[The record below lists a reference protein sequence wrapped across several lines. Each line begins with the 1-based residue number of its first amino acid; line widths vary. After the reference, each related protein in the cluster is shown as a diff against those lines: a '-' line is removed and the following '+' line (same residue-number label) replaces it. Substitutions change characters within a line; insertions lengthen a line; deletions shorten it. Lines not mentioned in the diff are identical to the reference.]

1 MKEQDVTELSKF
13 LSYVLRHKPESIGV
27 VLDSEGWASVDAIIV
42 GAARIARIVSHDMVE
57 YVVATSDKKRFAL
70 SSNGLRIRA
79 VQGHSTSEVAI
90 HFEEK
95 TPPAN
100 LYHGTATR
108 FLPAIQEQG
117 LVPGNRHHVHLSA
130 DMRTAVNVGARHGK
144 PVVLV
149 IAATAMHA
157 QGRKFYLSENGVW
170 LTDNVPNTFLT
181 ESKNS
186 DEVS

>member
-27 VLDSEGWASVDAIIV
+27 VLDSEGWASVDAIIA
-42 GAARIARIVSHDMVE
+42 GAARDARTVSHDMVE

-70 SSNGLRIRA
+70 SSDGLRIRA
-79 VQGHSTSEVAI
+79 VQGHSTSDVAI
-90 HFEEK
+90 LFEEK

-108 FLPAIQEQG
+108 FLPAIREQG
-117 LVPGNRHHVHLSA
+117 LVPRNRHHVHLSG
-130 DMRTAVNVGARHGK
+130 DIRTAINVGARHGK

-149 IAATAMHA
+149 IAAATMHA
-157 QGRKFYLSENGVW
+157 QGHKFYLSENGVW
-170 LTDNVPNTFLT
+170 LTNAVPSTFIA
-181 ESKNS
+181 ESSSSNEAS
-186 DEVS
+186 